1 MLSKAKAAVKSFRA
15 KRSSSSQSIQSD
27 KSVNL
32 NLKSIDE
39 TSSSIQQRTAKNE
52 EDLTIVWLT
61 KDAKNTI
68 DLSLIDTLRS
78 INDYI
83 QVRFK

>member
-1 MLSKAKAAVKSFRA
+1 MLSKAKAAIKSFRA
-15 KRSSSSQSIQSD
+15 KRLSLSQGD
-27 KSVNL
+27 KSVSL
-32 NLKSIDE
+32 NLKSVDE

-52 EDLTIVWLT
+52 EDVTIVWLT
-61 KDAKNTI
+61 KDSKNTI